1 MNRIDCIDA
10 LSKLYD
16 YLDGELEAS
25 DSEAVR
31 HHMEVCQGC
40 YPFLRFCS
48 SFQDALHRAAL
59 GQTSAPP
66 ALRSRISDLL
76 RAEGIPPAH

>member
-1 MNRIDCIDA
+1 MNRIDCIEA

-16 YLDGELEAS
+16 YLDGELEADDS
-25 DSEAVR
+25 DAVR

-48 SFQDALHRAAL
+48 SFQDALHRAAH
-59 GQTSAPP
+59 GQAEAPP
-66 ALRSRISDLL
+66 ALRSRIADLL
-76 RAEGIPPAH
+76 RAEGISH